1 MSNDPSARPADPI
14 TNAVP
19 VATTPVPA
27 PVAAPVVAPPSARQT
42 EAQQVAFWQSF
53 FLGMT
58 KPGELPV
65 YHHSSLFYWWP
76 VWLFGFLFAAI
87 TWFADTHM
95 AIVPAGTTAVEKVQV
110 AVKPGQV
117 ETRDALILTDKEK
130 LVTRKNAA
138 GESEIFQPTIFM
150 ARQKWMG
157 SVFTIVLLIVIV
169 ITNVTLRGLWSVFVL
184 VVLIMLSIIFAV
196 AGWWEMILFRLG
208 QLAIYINLGGYFTLS
223 LILFIFWFITFFI
236 FDRQT
241 YMIFTPG
248 QVRVRL
254 EIGGGETVYDTMGMV
269 VQKERSDMFRHWVLG
284 FGSGDLVVRPA
295 GLGHALLLPNVLRV
309 GRKVRQIEE
318 LVRAKMVVSDAD
330 ENP

>member
-1 MSNDPSARPADPI
+1 MSNDPSARPAEP
-14 TNAVP
+14 AVNP
-19 VATTPVPA
+19 PPVVATPA
-27 PVAAPVVAPPSARQT
+27 PVAAPPPMTRT

-87 TWFADTHM
+87 TWFGDTHM
-95 AIVPAGTTAVEKVQV
+95 AIVPDKTVPLEKRQVELE
-110 AVKPGQV
+110 PGKT
-117 ETRDALILTDKEK
+117 ETRDGLVLDEKAK
-130 LVTRKNAA
+130 LVTRRNADGQQVPFPA
-138 GESEIFQPTIFM
+138 TIYM

-157 SVFTIVLLIVIV
+157 TVFAIVLLIVIV
-169 ITNVTLRGLWSVFVL
+169 ITNITLRGLWSVFVL

-196 AGWWEMILFRLG
+196 AGWWETIVFRLG
-208 QLAIYINLGGYFTLS
+208 QLAIFINLGGYFMIS

-284 FGSGDLVVRPA
+284 FGSGDLVIRPA
-295 GLGHALLLPNVLRV
+295 GLGHALHLPNVLNV
-309 GRKVRQIEE
+309 GKRVRQIEE
-318 LVRAKMVVSDAD
+318 LVREKLVVPDTD
-330 ENP
+330 